1 MKSKFLTA
9 GLIAAMMVPATMP
22 VAAQAQTREI
32 RKDRADVRE
41 ERRELRDAQRYG
53 SRGDIREERR
63 EYNDA
68 RRDLRDSKRDWRRD
82 NRYANYRAPFKYQ
95 QFRVGATLRSNYYAP
110 GYRPTWDSRWGVPRA
125 GRNLTYVRH
134 YNDLLLVNER
144 NGRVVKVYRNHFRW
158 R

>member
-1 MKSKFLTA
+1 MKRMKFLTA
-9 GLIAAMMVPATMP
+9 GLIAAMMVP

-32 RKDRADVRE
+32 REERRDVRE

-53 SRGDIREERR
+53 DRGDVREERR
-63 EYNDA
+63 EYRDA
-68 RRDLRDSKRDWRRD
+68 KRDYRDEVRDWRRD
-82 NRYANYRAPFKYQ
+82 TRYQNYRAPFRYQ
-95 QFRVGATLRSNYYAP
+95 QFRVGSTLRSSYYAP
-110 GYRPTWDSRWGVPRA
+110 SYRPTWDSRWGVPRA

-144 NGRVVKVYRNHFRW
+144 NGRVIKVYRNHFRW